1 MRVLVPTM
9 ANRGWMGGVPTY
21 LRNLE
26 RSLLEFGI
34 EIRVVDE
41 AVAERK
47 NGGVLLRKYSRH
59 MLDAYSDGRC
69 GSLIIM
75 QSARLLC
82 RTFEHEIH
90 EYDLVHAQDPF
101 VALLVRQ
108 KHPEAIIILTIH
120 GLNYEHMLESLT
132 LRRGWKPLVKRAFG
146 YDSFVLR
153 RACSYEREGISSAD
167 HLVSVDTNYALKTR
181 GMGVPASRISVIHN
195 AVDVGFLQTLSKR
208 APIFNVSK
216 PYFLMLRRLA
226 PKNGVQF
233 GVRAFLSWVDS
244 RDVQL
249 VIAGDGPLR
258 EQINSECLAH
268 RSGNKVI
275 FLGEVSPEFIPALIK
290 ESIATLVP
298 SIPVGGVIEATSFA
312 ALESLALGVPVI
324 ASDIGGLSEI
334 DGGKNIVN
342 LVPPASVEHIVLE
355 LEKLYWDY
363 QKGTIDHES
372 KRKHV
377 VENFDSKIW
386 GGKVL
391 EVYKKAVALK
401 APFSKLSNIQRA
413 DHVQ

>member
-1 MRVLVPTM
+1 
-9 ANRGWMGGVPTY
+9 MGGVPAY

-26 RSLLEFGI
+26 RSLLQFGI
-34 EIRVVDE
+34 EIRVVDG
-41 AVAERK
+41 AAAEQK
-47 NGGVLLRKYSRH
+47 NAGVLLRKYSRH
-59 MLDAYSDGRC
+59 MLDVYSHGRC
-69 GSLIIM
+69 GSLMIM

-82 RTFEHEIH
+82 RAFEHKIH

-108 KHPEAIIILTIH
+108 KYPEAIIILTIH

-132 LRRGWKPLVKRAFG
+132 LRRGWKPLIKRAIG
-146 YDSFVLR
+146 YDSFILKRVR
-153 RACSYEREGISSAD
+153 SYEREGILSAD
-167 HLVSVDTNYALKTR
+167 HLVSVDTNYASKVIGL
-181 GMGVPASRISVIHN
+181 GVPTSRVSVIHN
-195 AVDVGFLQTLSKR
+195 AVDVRFLQTLSER
-208 APIFNVSK
+208 TSIFGVSK

-226 PKNGVQF
+226 PKNGVQY
-233 GVRAFLSWVDS
+233 GVRAFLSWVGD
-244 RDVQL
+244 RDIRL
-249 VIAGDGPLR
+249 LIAGDGPLR
-258 EQINSECLAH
+258 EQINSECLSH
-268 RSGNKVI
+268 RSGNKVV
-275 FLGEVSPEFIPALIK
+275 FLGEVSPELTPALIK

-342 LVPPASVEHIVLE
+342 LVPPASVEHIVVE

-363 QKGTIDHES
+363 QKGTIDRDS
-372 KRKHV
+372 KRRHV

-386 GGKVL
+386 GEKVL

-401 APFSKLSNIQRA
+401 AP
-413 DHVQ
+413 